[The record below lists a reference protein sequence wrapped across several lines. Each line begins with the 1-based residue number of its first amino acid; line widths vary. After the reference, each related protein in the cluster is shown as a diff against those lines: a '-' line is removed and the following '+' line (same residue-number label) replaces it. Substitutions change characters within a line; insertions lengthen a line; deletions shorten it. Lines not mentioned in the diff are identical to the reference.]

1 MVSMGSEEEGLIMS
15 VYGFLHRTLPRGMKS
30 QMVELYH
37 SALLIKSTKNWGK
50 AVLDR
55 CHIKFDGYEDK
66 NMLLRLR
73 NGDKISVKFNDL
85 DAQRVAEIYG
95 EKIYTPS
102 SLLQYWHGSRV
113 ILDIGANKGIF
124 SIYAASLFP
133 NSIIYAYE
141 PNPEIFSM
149 LRENIQLN
157 DLERRCILSN
167 CAVWSKNELLPF
179 TLGNPKNPGT
189 GQIRI
194 DGKALSHIK
203 MVPGVAFTEILRAC
217 QEVDFLKMD
226 IEGAEYEAIL
236 YTPYDELRRIKF
248 MAMEY
253 HGSQDHHVH
262 DLTAYL
268 KAAGFSVL
276 RRSRGSILY
285 AWRSLRT

>member
-1 MVSMGSEEEGLIMS
+1 MS
-15 VYGFLHRTLPRGMKS
+15 VYGFLQRTLPRSLKS
-30 QMVELYH
+30 QIVQLYH
-37 SALLIKSTKNWGK
+37 CTLLIKSTKNWRK

-55 CHIKFDGYEDK
+55 CHITFNDDAHK

-73 NGDKISVKFNDL
+73 NGDKILAKFDDL

-95 EKIYTPS
+95 EKIYTPL
-102 SLLQYWHGSRV
+102 SLLQYWHGSKV

-141 PNPEIFSM
+141 PNPEIFSI

-189 GQIRI
+189 GQISTDR
-194 DGKALSHIK
+194 KATSQIK
-203 MVPGVAFTEILRAC
+203 MLPGVAFTEILRAC
-217 QEVDFLKMD
+217 QEIDFLKMD

-236 YTPYDELRRIKF
+236 YTPHDELRRIKF

-268 KAAGFSVL
+268 KAAGFPVQL
-276 RRSRGSILY
+276 RSRGSILY
-285 AWRSLRT
+285 AWRSVRN